1 MMIQLH
7 NGGVVWQDG
16 AVHPAPAGGEAARD
30 KTMAYRI
37 LRAHNTGSGDG
48 LLHLTFDSLISHD
61 ITYVGIIQTARASG
75 LAASTTPKPST
86 QIKHAATH
94 R

>member
-30 KTMAYRI
+30 KTMA
-37 LRAHNTGSGDG
+37 
-48 LLHLTFDSLISHD
+48 
-61 ITYVGIIQTARASG
+61 
-75 LAASTTPKPST
+75 
-86 QIKHAATH
+86 AATGCCT
-94 R
+94 

>member
-30 KTMAYRI
+30 KTMAYQHPP
-37 LRAHNTGSGDG
+37 RA
-48 LLHLTFDSLISHD
+48 
-61 ITYVGIIQTARASG
+61 
-75 LAASTTPKPST
+75 TTPA
-86 QIKHAATH
+86 AATGCCT
-94 R
+94 